1 MPSKCHLSLKLPFCF
16 WKFPFENFRKDIIH
30 AKEVQN
36 LFSGAEN
43 VPRDIQSEG
52 RNSVTLSFAELNSH
66 PILLQR

>member
-1 MPSKCHLSLKLPFCF
+1 MPFSLKLPFCF

-36 LFSGAEN
+36 LFSGIES

-52 RNSVTLSFAELNSH
+52 RNRV
-66 PILLQR
+66 